1 MRVAALSS
9 KIPKRLLQ
17 KWQKNTGLG
26 GLSER
31 PQIVKWR
38 TISWKKM
45 VKEIEW

>member
-9 KIPKRLLQ
+9 KIPKQLLQ
-17 KWQKNTGLG
+17 KWQKNTGIG
-26 GLSER
+26 GLLEI

-38 TISWKKM
+38 TNSRKKR